1 MRKIKQLIVRKV
13 KQANSKLHKTKTK
26 NAQRQ
31 HRFFGTLGQKS
42 QLVRVR
48 MDRGCAGNITI
59 KLRGVRMQITLKLNG
74 TVPNA

>member
-1 MRKIKQLIVRKV
+1 MRTIKQLIVRKV
-13 KQANSKLHKTKTK
+13 KQANSKPHKIKTK

-48 MDRGCAGNITI
+48 MDRRCASNITI
-59 KLRGVRMQITLKLNG
+59 KLRGVRMQITFKLNG